1 MAVAGSTDR
10 ELRQVQS
17 GLERAALGGL
27 WERTLRW
34 AADGGARALALRQS
48 GTTKR
53 TSPERVERG
62 RDAQPTRGGGLQALL
77 GFGVSSS
84 RPVLVWLPPQTL
96 HKPRVSCP
104 APHRSRSR
112 PVTRPG
118 CRFVGAAVWAYSES
132 RLTQCAFASALA
144 RPRGATPYLI

>member
-77 GFGVSSS
+77 GVGVSSS
-84 RPVLVWLPPQTL
+84 ETRSGLASSAQAPGVLSSSSPEPLSPCHTSGMSFC
-96 HKPRVSCP
+96 RG
-104 APHRSRSR
+104 
-112 PVTRPG
+112 G
-118 CRFVGAAVWAYSES
+118 CLGSLR
-132 RLTQCAFASALA
+132 
-144 RPRGATPYLI
+144 I